1 VWLSSAHRLV
11 VTYTPPG
18 KGTDAA
24 YDQLY
29 SLKLD
34 GSGLKRLRLPAQRGC
49 RLTSHSTGVALA
61 DGRLGYLQECWGQEI
76 PHRAKFVRTY
86 NPRTTRVAYLRPYP
100 VPVSA
105 GYFAASP
112 DLRQGVINDGR
123 SLYEQLLWLGRPSLA
138 PLRLPFT
145 RVGYPS
151 WSPDGRWIALDAVPG
166 GIRASGAARE
176 NLRRNLY
183 LVDRNGQVRRSLV
196 RNLVNAGL
204 SAWSPNGRWLAVALQ
219 PAHGDTGLYLVNIAT
234 GTPHLLLKGEGFGNA
249 TWINDRVLVVS
260 VGVFSNLLVGRGP
273 TGLERIRLPQRG

>member
-1 VWLSSAHRLV
+1 M
-11 VTYTPPG
+11 
-18 KGTDAA
+18 
-24 YDQLY
+24 
-29 SLKLD
+29 
-34 GSGLKRLRLPAQRGC
+34 
-49 RLTSHSTGVALA
+49 
-61 DGRLGYLQECWGQEI
+61 
-76 PHRAKFVRTY
+76 
-86 NPRTTRVAYLRPYP
+86 
-100 VPVSA
+100 
-105 GYFAASP
+105 
-112 DLRQGVINDGR
+112 
-123 SLYEQLLWLGRPSLA
+123 A